1 MEIIFAAVIAAGI
14 GTLIRYLVPGRD
26 THGLMLLT
34 TVAAAATLI
43 VWVGLLWLGF
53 TFDGGWIWVISI
65 AAGTIAPLVLA
76 LVLPG
81 RRAVADEQL
90 FQRLASPSAP

>member
-14 GTLIRYLVPGRD
+14 GTLIRYLVPGRE
-26 THGLMLLT
+26 THGLLLLT
-34 TVAAAATLI
+34 AVAASVTLI

-65 AAGTIAPLVLA
+65 AAGTIAPLALS

-81 RRAVADEQL
+81 RRAAADEEL
-90 FQRLASPSAP
+90 FERLASPSSR